1 MANPCPVLLINL
13 AGSTDRLVTARA
25 ELSRAGLAFERLEAV
40 DGRLRAPEEI
50 ARLAPWDRTAFFK
63 ALSPGE
69 VGCYLSHLA
78 AAERIVKEGWPRA
91 LVMEDDFRLTPAFAP
106 TLRALMALPEV
117 PHLIKLEGELTG
129 GEVVTELPSGNR
141 LVRHRRPPVR
151 TVALFW
157 SQEGARRF
165 LAVAYPLRR
174 PVDVQLKH
182 WWEGDL
188 NILAVSPPPVVQD
201 EKHAT
206 ASTIGARRPRGFL
219 GRLRQW
225 RYRLGY
231 AFASQW
237 HLLLRRGLRGWL
249 RANLG

>member
-1 MANPCPVLLINL
+1 MPNPCPILLINL
-13 AGSTDRLVTARA
+13 AGSTGRLATAQEEMARA
-25 ELSRAGLAFERLEAV
+25 GVTFERLEAV
-40 DGRLRAPEEI
+40 DGRLFPPAEI
-50 ARLAPWDRTAFFK
+50 ARLAPWDRSAFFK

-91 LVMEDDFRLTPAFAP
+91 LVMEDDFRLTPQFAP
-106 TLRALMALPEV
+106 TLQALMALPEV
-117 PHLIKLEGELTG
+117 PHLIKLEGSLAG
-129 GEVVTELPSGNR
+129 GESVAELSSGNR

-157 SQEGARRF
+157 SIEGARKF
-165 LAVAYPLRR
+165 LEVAHPLRR

-188 NILAVSPPPVVQD
+188 DILAVSPPPVVQD

-206 ASTIGARRPRGFL
+206 ASTIGARRPQGL
-219 GRLRQW
+219 AGRLRQW
-225 RYRLGY
+225 RYRLAY
-231 AFASQW
+231 ALESQW
-237 HLLLRRGLRGWL
+237 QLWRRRGFRAWL
-249 RANLG
+249 KANFG

>member
-1 MANPCPVLLINL
+1 M
-13 AGSTDRLVTARA
+13 
-25 ELSRAGLAFERLEAV
+25 SRAGIEFERIDAV
-40 DGRLRAPEEI
+40 DGRLLPLAEI
-50 ARLAPWDRTAFFK
+50 VRIAPWDRSAFFK

-91 LVMEDDFRLTPAFAP
+91 LVMEDDFRLTSDFAP
-106 TLRALMALPEV
+106 TLRALMDHPDL
-117 PHLIKLEGELTG
+117 PHLVKLEGSLG
-129 GEVVTELPSGNR
+129 RGEVVATLASGNC

-157 SQEGARRF
+157 SLEGARRF

-188 NILAVSPPPVVQD
+188 DILAVSPPPVTQD

-206 ASTIGARRPRGFL
+206 ASTIGARRPQGFV

-231 AFASQW
+231 ALESQW
-237 HLLLRRGLRGWL
+237 QLLRRRGCRGWL
-249 RANLG
+249 KANLC

>member
-1 MANPCPVLLINL
+1 MSNPCPVLLINL
-13 AGSTDRLVTARA
+13 VGSKDRLATAQA
-25 ELSRAGLAFERLEAV
+25 EMSRAGVEFERIEAV
-40 DGRLRAPEEI
+40 DGRLRPAEEI
-50 ARLAPWDRTAFFK
+50 ARLAPWDRAAFFK

-117 PHLIKLEGELTG
+117 PHLVKLEGSLSG
-129 GEVVTELPSGNR
+129 GEVVAELASGNR

-157 SQEGARRF
+157 SLEGARRF
-165 LAVAYPLRR
+165 LAVAHPLRR

-188 NILAVSPPPVVQD
+188 EILAVSPAPVTQD

-206 ASTIGARRPRGFL
+206 ASTIGARRPQGFA

-231 AFASQW
+231 AFESQW
-237 HLLLRRGLRGWL
+237 HLLRRRGFGGWL
-249 RANLG
+249 RANFG